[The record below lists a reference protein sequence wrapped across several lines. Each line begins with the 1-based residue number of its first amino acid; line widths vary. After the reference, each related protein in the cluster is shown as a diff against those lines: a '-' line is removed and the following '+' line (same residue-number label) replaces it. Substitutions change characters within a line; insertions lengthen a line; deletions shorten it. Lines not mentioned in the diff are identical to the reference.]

1 VVAKTPPSDLELA
14 ALVPDPRVLQAHL
27 GLHRVDLLVGA
38 HDLRDHQITGA
49 DLLQP
54 RRLRVGAL
62 LLVRLRE
69 RRQVRVQLR
78 DRGAVRV
85 AGLVV
90 PQQLLLQRVVLL
102 GEGAPV
108 RVGARHLVDPAD
120 QLNRT
125 V

>member
-1 VVAKTPPSDLELA
+1 MVPKTPPSDLELA

-62 LLVRLRE
+62 LLVRLRQDHTT
-69 RRQVRVQLR
+69 RPL
-78 DRGAVRV
+78 APTY
-85 AGLVV
+85 GLHT
-90 PQQLLLQRVVLL
+90 VLL
-102 GEGAPV
+102 KVASCNTAS
-108 RVGARHLVDPAD
+108 RDL
-120 QLNRT
+120 
-125 V
+125 